1 MSGVLHE
8 PILPFVTAKETYSG
22 VFRANLSNPVLP
34 IVCLHIFPKLR
45 SSWLSTRPRG
55 AVPPGLRA
63 LMARH
68 VWASEMLMRATIHAG
83 ETAVDADCDSS
94 VLRRER
100 AEAPSAVPAVRLA
113 PVTGLAPVT
122 VVIVNHNVGHVL
134 IDCLES
140 VLAQASEVVVVDN
153 ASHPDRFEPLIAR
166 FESHPQLHVIRS
178 AENRGF
184 AAGCNLGAE
193 LSTQPLVM
201 FLNPD
206 CVIVPGTLTRL
217 CGAIQSH
224 PQAAMAGGLLTY
236 ADGIE
241 QGGGRRAVPTPWRS
255 FVRTFGLSRLARHWP
270 TIFND
275 FHLHLEPLPP
285 EPITVEAISG
295 ACMLVKRDA
304 MDDIGLMDEGYF
316 LHCEDL
322 DLCMRARAH
331 GWQILFV
338 PDAQIVH
345 HKGGCS
351 WEKPVFVEWHKH
363 RGMIRF
369 YRKHFR
375 HEYPIGLMELVT
387 LGVWL
392 RFAAVAARKQAAL
405 LWQRERAPKT
415 PAVRATRPANG
426 LMPLDHVGMPIV
438 VSNRPLVS

>member
-1 MSGVLHE
+1 MLSQTTIQKGTPADVGGHDLAVSRHQ
-8 PILPFVTAKETYSG
+8 PASMPLP
-22 VFRANLSNPVLP
+22 LP
-34 IVCLHIFPKLR
+34 
-45 SSWLSTRPRG
+45 
-55 AVPPGLRA
+55 
-63 LMARH
+63 
-68 VWASEMLMRATIHAG
+68 AG
-83 ETAVDADCDSS
+83 
-94 VLRRER
+94 
-100 AEAPSAVPAVRLA
+100 P
-113 PVTGLAPVT
+113 LAPVT
-122 VVIVNHNVGHVL
+122 VVIVNHNVGPVL
-134 IDCLES
+134 VDCLTSALE
-140 VLAQASEVVVVDN
+140 QASEVVLVDN
-153 ASHPDRFEPLIAR
+153 ASFPHRFEPLITQ
-166 FESHPQLHVIRS
+166 FESHPRLHVIRS

-206 CVIVPGTLTRL
+206 CVIGPGALTRL
-217 CGAIQSH
+217 CAAIQSH

-255 FVRTFGLSRLARHWP
+255 FVRAFGLSRLSRRWP
-270 TIFND
+270 TLFND
-275 FHLHLEPLPP
+275 FHLHCQPLPP

-304 MDDIGLMDEGYF
+304 IDDFGLMDEGYF

-338 PDAQIVH
+338 PDAPIVH
-345 HKGGCS
+345 LKGGCS
-351 WEKPVFVEWHKH
+351 QERPVFVEWHKH
-363 RGMIRF
+363 RGMVRF

-375 HEYPIGLMELVT
+375 HEYPAGLMELVT

-392 RFAAVAARKQAAL
+392 RFAAVAARKQAAV
-405 LWQRERAPKT
+405 LWHRARAPWT
-415 PAVRATRPANG
+415 PAVRATSPGNRP
-426 LMPLDHVGMPIV
+426 MPLDHAVMPIV